1 VVDDES
7 DESMGPME
15 EVPLIGLGE
24 SCVML
29 SSLACRERCRIAVFR
44 CNRRCERSLILQQ
57 NVEEMVDDHS
67 DTMCAAAVETAAAL
81 IIDCVCR

>member
-7 DESMGPME
+7 DESMVPME

-24 SCVML
+24 SCVIRIL
-29 SSLACRERCRIAVFR
+29 LVCRERCRIAVFR
-44 CNRRCERSLILQQ
+44 CSRRCECGLILQQ
-57 NVEEMVDDHS
+57 NVEKMVDDYS